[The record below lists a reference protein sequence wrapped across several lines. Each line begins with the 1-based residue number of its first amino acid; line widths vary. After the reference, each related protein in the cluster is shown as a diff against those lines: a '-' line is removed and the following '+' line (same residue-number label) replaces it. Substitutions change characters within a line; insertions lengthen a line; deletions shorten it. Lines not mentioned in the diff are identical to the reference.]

1 MGIRDDG
8 IPLAFV
14 RMLRKHSPALK
25 QERVEVQQAIAYL
38 VWVSPS
44 YSREHKELEGYMSI
58 TYQELD
64 SHFGRG
70 EFKAL
75 NERLGIFSVTPNWWS
90 EQSATKGYKLKTDLK
105 EAVAKY
111 LAGWRRRSKGSN
123 ALVGMDGK
131 QLHAIPQAVACKDMK
146 GITAKAWNRAAVKNL
161 VPVDMPRLIQ
171 YYKALERMLDD
182 PQADIFYSRNMK
194 TVQYN
199 LDIIGRLMELAKD
212 HEGQRCVTQR
222 YIEVESGRL
231 YGKNINLQTVPKEV
245 KQVALHG
252 LWEYDFSNCHY
263 SILHQLAAQN
273 GIECLTVGHYLQNK
287 KQVRSQ
293 IVDEVGIAEGDAKT
307 CLIALI
313 YGARFSTYYKAAIPK
328 VVGKKA
334 ADKLYLHPLFVALH
348 DDVTKARE
356 GIISQWPRS
365 RLRLQNAY
373 GKWISEKDK
382 DESQILAHLLQ
393 GIEAKMLEAVRK
405 LYPNEILLLQHDGFA
420 SSVRLDM
427 NKMVL
432 AVEEATGYRM
442 KILEDRISLAADLGM
457 D

>member
-8 IPLAFV
+8 IPQAFV
-14 RMLRKHSPALK
+14 RMLQKHSPALK
-25 QERVEVQQAIAYL
+25 LEPVEVQQAIAYL

-44 YSREHKELEGYMSI
+44 YSRAHKELEGYMSI
-58 TYQELD
+58 AYQELD

-90 EQSATKGYKLKTDLK
+90 EQGATKGYKLKEDLK
-105 EAVAKY
+105 ESVAKY
-111 LAGWRRRSKGSN
+111 LKGWRRRSKGSTV
-123 ALVGMDGK
+123 LVGMDGK
-131 QLHAIPQAVACKDMK
+131 QLHQIPQAVASKDMK

-161 VPVDMPRLIQ
+161 VPVDMPRMIQ
-171 YYKALERMLDD
+171 YFKALERMLDD
-182 PQADIFYSRNMK
+182 PQGDIFYSINIK

-212 HEGQRCVTQR
+212 HEGHRCITQR
-222 YIEVESGRL
+222 YIESESGRL
-231 YGKNINLQTVPKEV
+231 YGKNINLQTVPKEI

-252 LWEYDFSNCHY
+252 LWEYDVSNCHY
-263 SILHQLAAQN
+263 SILYKLAAQK
-273 GIECLTVGHYLQNK
+273 GIECSAVGHYLQNK
-287 KQVRSQ
+287 KQVRRQ
-293 IVDEVGIAEGDAKT
+293 IVDEIGIADDDAKT

-313 YGARFSTYYKAAIPK
+313 YGARFSSYYKAAIPAA
-328 VVGKKA
+328 VGQKA
-334 ADKLYLHPLFVALH
+334 ADKLYQHPLFVALH

-365 RLRLQNAY
+365 RLKLQNAY

-382 DESQILAHLLQ
+382 APQILAHLLQ

-405 LYPNEILLLQHDGFA
+405 LYPDEILLLQHDGFA
-420 SSVRLDM
+420 SSVRLDIGR
-427 NKMVL
+427 MVL
-432 AVEEATGYRM
+432 AIKEATGYQM
-442 KILEDRISLAADLGM
+442 QIEEDRISLAPDMGM